1 MVLGLGAKRAANAG
15 SRLRLESV
23 LESILIHPLTGPC
36 CCSSQS
42 THVGWGNRSISRSNG
57 KCFFFRSE
65 TGNVPLKYPRDPKMS
80 GYGTA
85 ISGFTGSK
93 DRFFWSLWQHTLSC
107 LSNPCTCKLLNDRPR
122 QFSLLVR
129 TCPKTPLLL
138 WFIVSGQYC

>member
-1 MVLGLGAKRAANAG
+1 MALGLDAKHVVNAG
-15 SRLRLESV
+15 SRLRSRSV
-23 LESILIHPLTGPC
+23 LESIVTHPQTSPC

-42 THVGWGNRSISRSNG
+42 TRVGWGNRSISRSNG

-93 DRFFWSLWQHTLSC
+93 DRFFWSLLQHTLSY
-107 LSNPCTCKLLNDRPR
+107 LSNPCTCKLLNVRPR
-122 QFSLLVR
+122 RFSLLTR
-129 TCPKTPLLL
+129 TYPKTPLLL
-138 WFIVSGQYC
+138 